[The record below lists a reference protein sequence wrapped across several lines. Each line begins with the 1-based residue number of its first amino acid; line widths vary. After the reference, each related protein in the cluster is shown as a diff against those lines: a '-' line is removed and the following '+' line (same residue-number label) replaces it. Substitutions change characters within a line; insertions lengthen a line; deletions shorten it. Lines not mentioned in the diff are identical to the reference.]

1 MKILGYLCT
10 YNSNFMK
17 RNETKRNYDAPRSVP
32 TDVAIEKAL
41 LVSTAR
47 LLLQVDE
54 TRNIN
59 AEVTGADQPGGEMYF
74 EY

>member
-1 MKILGYLCT
+1 MKFLSYLCIA
-10 YNSNFMK
+10 NIIFMK

-41 LVSTAR
+41 LVSTALR
-47 LLLQVDE
+47 LQVDE
-54 TRNIN
+54 TQNVN